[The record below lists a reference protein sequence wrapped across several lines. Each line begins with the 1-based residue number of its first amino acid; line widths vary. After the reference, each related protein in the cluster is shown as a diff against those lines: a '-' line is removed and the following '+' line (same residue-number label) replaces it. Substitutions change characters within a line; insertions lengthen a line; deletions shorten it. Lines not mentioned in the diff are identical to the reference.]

1 MATKGLG
8 MDGKTPTPNPSMGE
22 KASTSPLEGG
32 DAGANTSAGQAKQ
45 ETKPE
50 EQETKQESWGSFSI
64 FLVQL
69 IIAVLIFRS
78 FVFAPFSIPSESML
92 PRLMN
97 GDLLLAAKWP
107 YGYSSYSLP
116 FSAPLIP
123 ERIFAGEPERGD
135 IVIFK
140 HPIDKTD
147 YIKRVV
153 ALPGDRVAV
162 KDGIVFLNGD
172 ALSLEPA
179 PDFAVELSPNTGCA
193 WGGREARASSG
204 NIECRYTQFRETLPG
219 GPSYNTLDFG
229 PTPAD
234 SFEAAIIPEGH
245 IFVMGD
251 SRDNSR
257 DSRFEARE
265 GDAVG
270 IVSQDLL
277 VGEASIILW
286 SSNGSAVWYNPVS
299 WFTTVRWNR
308 IGTLL

>member
-1 MATKGLG
+1 MN
-8 MDGKTPTPNPSMGE
+8 GKTPTNENAG
-22 KASTSPLEGG
+22 ASPLEGG
-32 DAGANTSAGQAKQ
+32 RSPANTSAGQARQAAAAESEDAKQ
-45 ETKPE
+45 ET
-50 EQETKQESWGSFSI
+50 WGSFAI

-78 FVFAPFSIPSESML
+78 FIFAPFSIPSESML

-107 YGYSSYSLP
+107 YGYSNYSLP
-116 FSAPLIP
+116 YSAPLIP
-123 ERIFAGEPERGD
+123 GRIFADDPERGD

-140 HPIDKTD
+140 HPVDKTD
-147 YIKRVV
+147 YIKRVI
-153 ALPGDRVAV
+153 ALPGDRVALE
-162 KDGIVFLNGD
+162 DGVVFLNGE
-172 ALSLEPA
+172 ALRQERLA
-179 PDFAVELSPNTGCA
+179 DFTIEISPNTGCG
-193 WGGREARASSG
+193 WGGREMRAASG
-204 NIECRYTQFRETLPG
+204 EIECRYTRFRETLPDG
-219 GPSYNTLDFG
+219 TSYRTLDFG

-234 SFEAAIIPEGH
+234 GFTGTVVPEGH
-245 IFVMGD
+245 IFVLGD

-257 DSRFEARE
+257 DSRLEARA

-286 SSNGSAVWYNPVS
+286 SSKGSAQWYNPVS
-299 WFTTVRWNR
+299 WFTTVRWSR

>member
-1 MATKGLG
+1 MN
-8 MDGKTPTPNPSMGE
+8 GKTPTGKNAG
-22 KASTSPLEGG
+22 ASPLKERRSP
-32 DAGANTSAGQAKQ
+32 ANTSAGQVRQ
-45 ETKPE
+45 ETKPRAKE
-50 EQETKQESWGSFSI
+50 AGQETWGGFAV
-64 FLVQL
+64 FLIQL

-78 FVFAPFSIPSESML
+78 FVFSPFSIPSESML

-107 YGYSSYSLP
+107 YGYSRYSLP

-123 ERIFAGEPERGD
+123 DRIFADEPERGD

-140 HPIDKTD
+140 HPVDETD
-147 YIKRVV
+147 YIKRVI
-153 ALPGDRVAV
+153 ALPGDTVALQG
-162 KDGIVFLNGD
+162 GIVVLNGQI
-172 ALSLEPA
+172 LPREQVS
-179 PDFAVELSPNTGCA
+179 DFTVELSPNTGCN
-193 WGGREARASSG
+193 WGGREMRAASG
-204 NIECRYTQFRETLPG
+204 DIECHYSQFRETLPDG
-219 GPSYNTLDFG
+219 TSYNTLDFG

-234 SFEAAIIPEGH
+234 DFDRIVVPEGH

-257 DSRFEARE
+257 DSRFDARA

-270 IVSQDLL
+270 IVNQDLL

-286 SSNGSAVWYNPVS
+286 SSKGSAHWYNPVS
-299 WFTTVRWNR
+299 WFSTVRWNR